1 MTPASPA
8 LSAGHQA
15 NFTNLLRAAR
25 AKDLALMQCTDAKT
39 GEPVATICMVNRD
52 AEGNVEFAPVA
63 KLFNTNPYE
72 ELLPPNI

>member
-1 MTPASPA
+1 MTHASPA
-8 LSAGHQA
+8 LSAGHKA
-15 NFTNLLRAAR
+15 NFNNLLRAA
-25 AKDLALMQCTDAKT
+25 KNQDLALMQCTDAST
-39 GEPVATICMVNRD
+39 GEPVATVCMVNRD